1 LSERTVRIMTGLIT
15 LVLSASLVVFG
26 VLVGAGKL
34 APKYHLSA
42 TFSAAGQGLL
52 PNSDVKVHGINIGQ
66 VTGVR
71 LVKGRARVGMKI
83 DKGEKVPVASSAT
96 IRPKTLFGEKFVDI
110 DPGANESRG
119 PFLKNGGVIVN
130 TVGGFELERVL
141 SDLYPI
147 LKAVRPEEL
156 TVLLDTLAQGGAG
169 LGDRINRQIVN
180 FQKLS
185 DVNAAHAA
193 DTQQFLDDLAKISDR
208 LAATASDVVGGARD
222 LNVALPELN
231 AHAGDLN
238 QFLTQGSQLASD
250 LADVLEANRPFL
262 RKNVT
267 EGGKTIQLLYDKRG
281 QVPAVVRALTEFFQV
296 LAEVGD
302 RIPCPASGL
311 PPDVQCP
318 VGSTLAAVKFV
329 VGGEPP
335 CGRGL
340 SCVEGTPVS
349 AGDRAADRPTSGPRR
364 AQPRA
369 GDPPAP
375 SSGAQA
381 VVDLLGGLLR

>member
-1 LSERTVRIMTGLIT
+1 MSERLVRSMTGRIALT
-15 LVLSASLVVFG
+15 LTASLIVFG

-34 APKYHLSA
+34 APKYHISG

-52 PNSDVKVHGINIGQ
+52 PGSDVKVHGINIGQ

-71 LVKGRARVGMKI
+71 LVKGKARVGMKI
-83 DKGEKVPVASSAT
+83 EKGEKVPADSSAT

-110 DPGANESRG
+110 DPGPNEARG
-119 PFLKNGGVIVN
+119 PFLKNGDVIRK

-141 SDLYPI
+141 NDLYPI
-147 LKAVRPEEL
+147 LKAIRPEEL
-156 TVLLDTLAQGGAG
+156 TVVLDTLAQGGAG

-185 DVNAAHAA
+185 DINAAHAA
-193 DTQQFLDDLAKISDR
+193 DTNQFLDDLAKLSDEIANR
-208 LAATASDVVGGARD
+208 AGDVVAGAKD

-231 AHAGDLN
+231 AHADDLN
-238 QFLTQGSQLASD
+238 QFLTQGSRLASD

-281 QVPAVVRALTEFFQV
+281 QIPPVVRALTEFFQV
-296 LAEVGD
+296 LAEAGN
-302 RIPCPASGL
+302 RIPCPQQGL
-311 PPDVQCP
+311 PAGLECP
-318 VGSTLAAVKFV
+318 AGSTLAAIKFV
-329 VGGEPP
+329 VGGEPL

-340 SCVEGTPVS
+340 SCAPGSPVAAS
-349 AGDRAADRPTSGPRR
+349 AGQTSVGPASRAPRGG
-364 AQPRA
+364 AAAPA
-369 GDPPAP
+369 AP
-375 SSGAQA
+375 SHGADA
-381 VVDLLGGLLR
+381 VLDLIGGLLR